1 MMVPEKPGCPFTI
14 LPAHLGASKS
24 AKLFGA
30 SSGFTSRVL

>member
-1 MMVPEKPGCPFTI
+1 MMVPLYPGWPFTI
-14 LPAHLGASKS
+14 FPDHFGSSRS